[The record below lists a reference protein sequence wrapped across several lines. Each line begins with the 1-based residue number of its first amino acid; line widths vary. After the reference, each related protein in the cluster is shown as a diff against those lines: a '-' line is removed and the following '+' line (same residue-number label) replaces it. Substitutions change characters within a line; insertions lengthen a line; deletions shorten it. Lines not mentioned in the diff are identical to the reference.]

1 MDPRDFLQV
10 YTTAMEI
17 AQGGDP
23 HVMANWVPLALEA
36 LASDWLLWLPQS
48 FVSSWEDLCEQ
59 FVNAFQGGYKCPG
72 TLNNPLALSQRSRET
87 LSSFMQHFC

>member
-1 MDPRDFLQV
+1 
-10 YTTAMEI
+10 MEI

-23 HVMANWVPLALEA
+23 HVMANWFPLALEA
-36 LASDWLLWLPQS
+36 SASGWLLWLPQS

-59 FVNAFQGGYKCPG
+59 FVNAFRGGYKCPG
-72 TLNNPLALSQRSRET
+72 TLNDPLALSQRSRET